1 MGYFFQ
7 IVSVGGL
14 SGIVEVAFPIA
25 KIDSLRPSLSRVSG
39 DFFKILF
46 ILFNKYGF
54 LVKPIILLLERL
66 G

>member
-1 MGYFFQ
+1 MGYFVPNRFRGD
-7 IVSVGGL
+7 SC
-14 SGIVEVAFPIA
+14 GILEVAFPIA
-25 KIDSLRPSLSRVSG
+25 KISSLRPSLSRVSG

-46 ILFNKYGF
+46 TLFNKYGF